1 MDVIAVKVLIEVLVL
16 DELIEVLELVELV
29 VGEPV
34 ANTLHP
40 ALQELGTEE
49 EREEAQTAAGRE
61 QASFNGIL
69 LFAGNAPDTEVP
81 KKVRIQRYHLVAIYP
96 AWTRFPNW

>member
-1 MDVIAVKVLIEVLVL
+1 MLIEVLVL
-16 DELIEVLELVELV
+16 DELIEVLEL

-81 KKVRIQRYHLVAIYP
+81 KKK
-96 AWTRFPNW
+96 

>member
-1 MDVIAVKVLIEVLVL
+1 LDVIAVKVLIEVLVL
-16 DELIEVLELVELV
+16 DELIEVLEL

-81 KKVRIQRYHLVAIYP
+81 KKK
-96 AWTRFPNW
+96 